1 MLLLDIFLAIFIE
14 FSVGITLFAPILKN
28 SVLKIWKPFSLQ
40 VDFSSSVSFC
50 GSKISLFFY

>member
-28 SVLKIWKPFSLQ
+28 SVLKI
-40 VDFSSSVSFC
+40 
-50 GSKISLFFY
+50 